1 MLDSPPGGLSGVDE
15 VPHPSGGSGG
25 VLNGLLLAAVVVVGW
40 LVERGVIFTIPDGGL
55 VIGDAS
61 SREFPT
67 ANIKKKMINSGSIKS
82 LKNIVS

>member
-1 MLDSPPGGLSGVDE
+1 M
-15 VPHPSGGSGG
+15 
-25 VLNGLLLAAVVVVGW
+25 LNGLLLAAVVVVGW

-67 ANIKKKMINSGSIKS
+67 ANIKKR
-82 LKNIVS
+82 